1 MVMSAGQRNY
11 LLNRQG
17 GLNDEEYRKNDGN
30 PDNVSEEDDKF
41 RNDYD
46 ADEYTDGLPQAIE
59 NVEQTTSTR
68 RRKKVNSKR
77 VSKRRNYQTLMT
89 QVATIE
95 PKLRN
100 KSKIR
105 NSIA

>member
-17 GLNDEEYRKNDGN
+17 GLNDEELRKNDGN
-30 PDNVSEEDDKF
+30 TDNVSEEDDKF

-46 ADEYTDGLPQAIE
+46 ADEYIDSPQAIE
-59 NVEQTTSTR
+59 NVEQTTSSR
-68 RRKKVNSKR
+68 RRKKVSKNSKR
-77 VSKRRNYQTLMT
+77 VSKRRNYQTHMT

-95 PKLRN
+95 PKLGN

-105 NSIA
+105 NRL

>member
-17 GLNDEEYRKNDGN
+17 GLNDEELRKNDGN
-30 PDNVSEEDDKF
+30 HDNVSEENDKF

-46 ADEYTDGLPQAIE
+46 ADEYTDSPQAIE

-68 RRKKVNSKR
+68 RRKKSTASESAR
-77 VSKRRNYQTLMT
+77 EGITRRT
-89 QVATIE
+89 
-95 PKLRN
+95 
-100 KSKIR
+100 
-105 NSIA
+105 